1 MVATLHDVA
10 REAGV
15 SIKTVSNVVN
25 DRQHVAAATRERV
38 LDVVSRLG
46 YRPNLTA
53 RTLRNGRSNVIGLA
67 VPELTLAY
75 FAQLADDVMREAE
88 ARGLVVMIEQT
99 RGGDRDR
106 EIEMLQGPRRQLT
119 DGLLF
124 SPLGMGQEDAEL
136 VGIDTPIV
144 LLGERIFDAGVD
156 HVTMQNAEAAAA
168 ATRHLFDRGRRR
180 IAVLG
185 VHPWETLGSA
195 ALRYQGYR
203 TALDECGL
211 QFDPALSIEIEY
223 WHRRNGAS
231 AMRDFLDQGVE
242 FDALF
247 AMNDE
252 LALGALRALQERGLR
267 VPDDVAVIGFDNIE
281 EAQYSSPSL
290 SSVEPGRAEIARIAV
305 DVLLERIGGQTLQ
318 AAPAREL
325 RSAFEVV
332 ARESTG
338 G

>member
-1 MVATLHDVA
+1 MAATLHDVA

-25 DRQHVAAATRERV
+25 ERRHVAASTRSRV
-38 LDVVSRLG
+38 LEAVTRLG

-88 ARGLVVMIEQT
+88 ERGLVVMIEQT
-99 RGGDRDR
+99 RGGDRER
-106 EIEMLQGPRRQLT
+106 EIELLQSPRRQLT

-124 SPLGMGQEDAEL
+124 SPLGMSQDDAAL
-136 VGIDTPIV
+136 VNIDSPIV
-144 LLGERIFDAGVD
+144 LLGERIFDAGAD
-156 HVTMQNAEAAAA
+156 HVTMQNTEAAEA
-168 ATRHLFDRGRRR
+168 ATRHLIERGRRR

-195 ALRYQGYR
+195 ALRYEGYR
-203 TALDECGL
+203 RALEAAGL
-211 QFDPALSIEIEY
+211 PFEQELVIDIEY
-223 WHRRNGAS
+223 WHRRNGAG
-231 AMRDFLDQGVE
+231 ALHDFLDRGVA
-242 FDALF
+242 FDGLF

-252 LALGALRALQERGLR
+252 LALGALRAMQERGVR

-290 SSVEPGRAEIARIAV
+290 TSVEPGRAEIARIAV
-305 DVLLERIGGQTLQ
+305 DVLIERIDGTA
-318 AAPAREL
+318 AAPREL
-325 RSAFEVV
+325 RSQYSIVE
-332 ARESTG
+332 RESSG
-338 G
+338 A

>member
-1 MVATLHDVA
+1 MRTTLHDVA
-10 REAGV
+10 RDAGV

-25 DRQHVAAATRERV
+25 ERRHVSAATRARV
-38 LDVVSRLG
+38 ADAVERLG

-88 ARGLVVMIEQT
+88 ERGLVVMIEQT

-106 EIEMLQGPRRQLT
+106 EIEMLRGPRRQFT

-124 SPLGMGQEDAEL
+124 SPLGMSQDDARL
-136 VGIDTPIV
+136 VDIDTPIV
-144 LLGERIFDAGVD
+144 LLGERIFGAGAD
-156 HVTMQNAEAAAA
+156 HVTMQNTEAAEA
-168 ATRHLFDRGRRR
+168 ATRHLIERGRRR

-195 ALRYQGYR
+195 ALRYEGYR
-203 TALDECGL
+203 RALEAAGL
-211 QFDPALSIEIEY
+211 PVDPDLVIDIEY
-223 WHRRNGAS
+223 WHRRNGAG
-231 AMRDFLDQGVE
+231 ALHDFLDRGVA
-242 FDALF
+242 FDGLF

-252 LALGALRALQERGLR
+252 LALGALRAMQERGVR

-281 EAQYSSPSL
+281 ESQYSSPSL

-305 DVLLERIGGQTLQ
+305 EVLLERIEGVAT
-318 AAPAREL
+318 APREL
-325 RSAFEVV
+325 RSQYSII
-332 ARESTG
+332 ARESSG
-338 G
+338 A